1 MMTELTYLAQQW
13 FAFSLV
19 LSVQLLLVLALRK
32 PVRARL
38 GAVACYRLWLLP
50 VVWLPLY
57 FLGPLLLASLATP
70 APVGGAPGSAT
81 PYQQALQQFVEI
93 ELLPFSF
100 DDVGSTPLAAS
111 GDTKIQGWNVLAVLW
126 AAGTVALMF
135 WHGRRW
141 LNFSREVRA
150 LGLPLNETEKNYTG
164 TSAHFAPELP
174 VLRLNAMSSAA
185 LFGIL
190 KPALLLPG
198 TFTQRYDENQRHI
211 ILAHEAVHLRRND
224 NGWNLCALALIALFW
239 TNPLVFIAWRCFR
252 LDQEL
257 SCDALAL
264 TRCTREQQKRYA
276 RTLLDS
282 LGSLS
287 AHTSQPALSAWDDLR
302 GIKERSLMV
311 NQHMHLAKRPL
322 ATLFSLLSLAAL
334 GASFTVAF
342 ADLVSPVVEAA
353 EPAQPIQVIQQRVQ
367 QARRAVQESREDIY
381 AAQQIVQ
388 DAQQNVQDAQQAVQE
403 AQPVIQE
410 AQQDVQKAVQVAQAS
425 TQTVQEVQQQVQ
437 AAQQDVQQAQQLIE
451 QQPQATQDPIPA
463 VQQDAPPPADEAQV
477 TPAPLQLAQAS
488 PQRDMPAASR
498 AERSG
503 PPRAMLGGRNRI
515 RQDDEVP
522 AQTIDAQTANALTTA
537 IELLNSEQY
546 PAARERLG
554 MMRVD
559 KLSNFERARYE
570 QLMFNLDM
578 VDENYAGARGHLQ
591 AAIDS
596 GGLNAQET
604 SMMTYQQAQLYVQ
617 EMNYIQGAAALENWI
632 ASTAEPTSGAYYL
645 LAASYYYL
653 NQPEKALAPAEQAD
667 AIDRSTGVAL
677 ESHLKRLVELYT
689 KLGRTADAQR
699 VKDETPELF
708 QAPAPAKVSQDPVPL
723 ARVNPDYPR
732 RALQMGL
739 EGWVKV
745 RYSVDANGAVV
756 DATVVD
762 SKPRRIFDEAAIDAV
777 SHWQYD
783 PKIEDGVPVQY
794 AGAETTFRFTL
805 ADSR

>member
-13 FAFSLV
+13 LAFSLV

-50 VVWLPLY
+50 LVWLPLY

-111 GDTKIQGWNVLAVLW
+111 GDTQIQGWNVLAVLW

-164 TSAHFAPELP
+164 TSAHFAAELP

-224 NGWNLCALALIALFW
+224 NGWNLCALVLIALFW
-239 TNPLVFIAWRCFR
+239 TNPLMFIAWRCFR

-264 TRCTREQQKRYA
+264 ARCTKEQQKRYA

-311 NQHMHLAKRPL
+311 NQHMHLTKRPL
-322 ATLFSLLSLAAL
+322 ATLFSLVSLAAL

-342 ADLVSPVVEAA
+342 ADLVSPVAQAA
-353 EPAQPIQVIQQRVQ
+353 ESAQPGQVVQQRVQ
-367 QARRAVQESREDIY
+367 QVRQAVQESLQDIY
-381 AAQQIVQ
+381 QSQPIVQ
-388 DAQQNVQDAQQAVQE
+388 ETPKTVQVAQQAVQD
-403 AQPVIQE
+403 AQPAVQE
-410 AQQDVQKAVQVAQAS
+410 AQQETQEALQVAQVT
-425 TQTVQEVQQQVQ
+425 TQEAQEV
-437 AAQQDVQQAQQLIE
+437 QQDVQQVEQAVQQA
-451 QQPQATQDPIPA
+451 PQAIQESAPA
-463 VQQDAPPPADEAQV
+463 VQDTPQPAADEAQL
-477 TPAPLQLAQAS
+477 TSAPLQLAQTSGESAS
-488 PQRDMPAASR
+488 QLID
-498 AERSG
+498 
-503 PPRAMLGGRNRI
+503 
-515 RQDDEVP
+515 RQTG
-522 AQTIDAQTANALTTA
+522 TILSEA
-537 IELLNSEQY
+537 IALLNNEQY
-546 PAARERLG
+546 PASRERLS
-554 MMRVD
+554 RIRLD
-559 KLSNFERARYE
+559 RLSNFERSRYE

-596 GGLNAQET
+596 GGLNAQEK
-604 SMMTYQQAQLYVQ
+604 SMMTHQQAQLY
-617 EMNYIQGAAALENWI
+617 E
-632 ASTAEPTSGAYYL
+632 
-645 LAASYYYL
+645 
-653 NQPEKALAPAEQAD
+653 
-667 AIDRSTGVAL
+667 R
-677 ESHLKRLVELYT
+677 
-689 KLGRTADAQR
+689 
-699 VKDETPELF
+699 ETPALF
-708 QAPAPAKVSQDPVPL
+708 QAPAPAKSQDPIPV

-739 EGWVKV
+739 EGYVKV
-745 RYSVDANGAVV
+745 RYSVDATGAVV
-756 DATVVD
+756 DAMVVD
-762 SKPRRIFDEAAIDAV
+762 SKPRRVFDEAAIDAV

>member
-1 MMTELTYLAQQW
+1 MMTELTILTQQW
-13 FAFSLV
+13 VAFSLV
-19 LSVQLLLVLALRK
+19 LSAQLLLVIALRK

-38 GAVACYRLWLLP
+38 GAVVCYRLWLLP

-111 GDTKIQGWNVLAVLW
+111 GDTNIQGWNVLAVLW

-150 LGLPLNETEKNYTG
+150 LGLPLNATEKNYTG

-198 TFTQRYDENQRHI
+198 KFTQRYDENQRHI

-224 NGWNLCALALIALFW
+224 NGWNLCALILIALFW
-239 TNPLVFIAWRCFR
+239 INPLMFIAWRCFR

-264 TRCTREQQKRYA
+264 ARCTKEQQKRYA

-287 AHTSQPALSAWDDLR
+287 TYTGQPALSAWDDLR
-302 GIKERSLMV
+302 DIKERSLMV

-322 ATLFSLLSLAAL
+322 ATVFSLLSLAAL
-334 GASFTVAF
+334 GASLTVAF
-342 ADLVSPVVEAA
+342 ADLVSPVAEAA

-367 QARRAVQESREDIY
+367 QARRAVQESLEDIY

-388 DAQQNVQDAQQAVQE
+388 ETQSDVQFAQQSVQE
-403 AQPVIQE
+403 AQPVMQE
-410 AQQDVQKAVQVAQAS
+410 AQQDAQQGVQVAQAS
-425 TQTVQEVQQQVQ
+425 TQAVQEAQQEVQQGVQ
-437 AAQQDVQQAQQLIE
+437 ALQQEVQQVQQLID
-451 QQPQATQDPIPA
+451 QPAQATQDAPQEIQAEPQA
-463 VQQDAPPPADEAQV
+463 ASEVQVMQ
-477 TPAPLQLAQAS
+477 APLQLAQAS
-488 PQRDMPAASR
+488 
-498 AERSG
+498 ERNR
-503 PPRAMLGGRNRI
+503 PPRALTGGRNHI
-515 RQDDEVP
+515 GGDEATAPFP
-522 AQTIDAQTANALTTA
+522 AQIIDYQTGTILSDAIRFLNDAQ
-537 IELLNSEQY
+537 Y
-546 PAARERLG
+546 PEARERLG
-554 MMRVD
+554 RLRVD
-559 KLSNFERARYE
+559 RLSSFERSRYE

-578 VDENYAGARGHLQ
+578 VDENFAGARGHLQ

-596 GGLNAQET
+596 GGLNPQET
-604 SMMTYQQAQLYVQ
+604 SVMTYQQAQLYVQ
-617 EMNYIQGAAALENWI
+617 EMNYSQGAAALENWI
-632 ASTAEPTSGAYYL
+632 ASTTKPTSGAYYL

-653 NQPEKALAPAEQAD
+653 NQLEKALGPAEQAD
-667 AIDRSTGVAL
+667 AIDRSTGVAV
-677 ESHLKRLVELYT
+677 EAHLKLLVELYT

-699 VKDETPELF
+699 LKDEVPELF
-708 QAPAPAKVSQDPVPL
+708 QTPAPAKVSQDPVPL

-732 RALQMGL
+732 RALQLGL
-739 EGWVKV
+739 EGYVKV
-745 RYSVDANGAVV
+745 RYSVDATGAVV
-756 DATVVD
+756 DAMVVD